1 MQVTLDLQ
9 RFFDFVLVLARTA
22 TVVAVMP
29 VLGGRWV
36 PAQVKVLVSLTLAVV
51 LTAAAPP
58 SPAGVEAG
66 GMLVLLAV
74 REVVIGLALGFVA
87 SFIFDAVEYAGE
99 LAGMQM
105 GFSIAGVFDPQ
116 HGAQSPV
123 LSTFQRTLL
132 AMLFIG
138 IGGHWLVIRA
148 LAESLRV
155 APVGTLGLGPAA
167 PMAVVQLAGR
177 VFVIAAQV
185 AAPATAMLL
194 LVNIALAVV
203 ARVVPQMNVF
213 IVGFPL
219 MITVGMGVIVL
230 ALPAFAGFARHLV
243 EGMARDLGV
252 LLGGF

>member
-1 MQVTLDLQ
+1 MQVSIDLQ

-29 VLGGRWV
+29 VLGARWV
-36 PAQVKVLVSLTLAVV
+36 PAQIKVLVSVALAAV
-51 LTAAAPP
+51 LTPVVP
-58 SPAGVEAG
+58 GGGVVEAG
-66 GMLVLLAV
+66 WMLGLLAI

-116 HGAQSPV
+116 NGRQSPV

-132 AMLFIG
+132 AMLFVG

-148 LAESLRV
+148 LAQSFTV
-155 APVGTLGLGPAA
+155 APVGTLSLGAAA
-167 PMAVVQLAGR
+167 PMTVVQLAAR

-194 LVNIALAVV
+194 LVNVALAVV

-219 MITVGMGVIVL
+219 MITVGVGVIVL
-230 ALPAFAGFARHLV
+230 AMPAFAGFARHLV
-243 EGMARDLGV
+243 EGMAHDLTT